1 MDKIGARQEPRPPAE
16 RHKLRAN
23 RLFTR
28 YFLTAM
34 YLPVATNDPKAVE
47 TEVNATYLAL
57 YPDEDG
63 SFVKRAFEWVLECFT
78 GRREG
83 YQAVDARYHDLEHT
97 MQGTLCMTRLLRGRA
112 AVGVEPRSSA
122 REFCLGILAI
132 LLHDTGYLKRQEDRA
147 GTGAKY
153 TITHVARSVEFA
165 GQLLTEKS
173 YSKQDIQ
180 AVQNMIRCTGL
191 NANLSTIPFNSQ
203 IERITGYALATS
215 DLLGQMAAADYVE
228 KLPVLYSEFAEASA
242 FSGDRTHF
250 ISAFAS
256 SKDLTEK
263 TPAFWERSIRP
274 KLDGELLGLW
284 RFLSQ
289 PHPDGPNEYIDRIE
303 ANMERIRRRSADPQM
318 VG

>member
-1 MDKIGARQEPRPPAE
+1 
-16 RHKLRAN
+16 
-23 RLFTR
+23 
-28 YFLTAM
+28 M
-34 YLPVATNDPKAVE
+34 YPPVATNDPMAVE
-47 TEVNATYLAL
+47 KEVHATYLAL
-57 YPDEDG
+57 YPRADG
-63 SFVKRAFEWVLECFT
+63 AFVNLAFEWIRECFT

-97 MQGTLCMTRLLRGRA
+97 MQGTLCMTRLLRGRD

-132 LLHDTGYLKRQEDRA
+132 LLHDTGYLKKQEDLA

-153 TITHVARSVEFA
+153 TITHVSRSVEFA
-165 GQLLTEKS
+165 GQLLSAKS
-173 YSKQDIQ
+173 YLKPDIQ
-180 AVQNMIRCTGL
+180 AVQSMIRCTGL

-228 KLPVLYSEFAEASA
+228 KLPVLYAEFAEASA
-242 FSGDRTHF
+242 FSGDHTHF

-256 SKDLTEK
+256 PKDLAEK

-274 KLDGELLGLW
+274 KLDNELLGLW

-289 PHPDGPNEYIDRIE
+289 PYPSGPNEYINRIE
-303 ANMERIRRRSADPQM
+303 ANMERIKRRLADPQM